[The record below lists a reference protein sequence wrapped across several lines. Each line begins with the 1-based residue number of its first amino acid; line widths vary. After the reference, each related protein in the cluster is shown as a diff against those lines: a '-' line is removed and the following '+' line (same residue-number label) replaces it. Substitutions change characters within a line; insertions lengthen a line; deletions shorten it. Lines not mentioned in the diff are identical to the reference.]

1 MQSIICS
8 IALSVRNT
16 LGISN
21 TTNCYRYM
29 RVNYGHTVLGRIQL
43 TPKVK
48 KIKTLRIQC
57 NKRNIACLGGHQLKL
72 TPLFNASVDNG
83 FHRVVNSTVTPI
95 YIIICIFQYHTL

>member
-29 RVNYGHTVLGRIQL
+29 GVNYGRTVLRRIQL

-48 KIKTLRIQC
+48 KIKTFRIQC
-57 NKRNIACLGGHQLKL
+57 NKKNCLFGRASVEID
-72 TPLFNASVDNG
+72 TPLLRIS
-83 FHRVVNSTVTPI
+83 
-95 YIIICIFQYHTL
+95 